1 MLTCNHHSLDIRVF
15 CSANEEALAKFAVS
29 TAKYEG
35 LSHVSYKEKNR
46 NITGI
51 EMNLNTIS
59 LQAVTLI
66 LYNQEFQT
74 LVDKR
79 VVYINADPSAL
90 FFAIF

>member
-1 MLTCNHHSLDIRVF
+1 
-15 CSANEEALAKFAVS
+15 
-29 TAKYEG
+29 
-35 LSHVSYKEKNR
+35 
-46 NITGI
+46 
-51 EMNLNTIS
+51 MNLNTIS

-79 VVYINADPSAL
+79 VVYINADPSAH

>member
-1 MLTCNHHSLDIRVF
+1 M
-15 CSANEEALAKFAVS
+15 K
-29 TAKYEG
+29 
-35 LSHVSYKEKNR
+35 
-46 NITGI
+46 
-51 EMNLNTIS
+51 LNTIS